1 MQPYEP
7 RPGEVSFRPIL
18 YVVAAPL
25 SGGLEDTEPAFL
37 SDTLPGGTF
46 DEELLPILPGIWYAM
61 HLPKNR
67 FETLDLPLRGVQAGD
82 IRHNKSHNIVLVPDQ
97 LLRDID
103 FLRLLIGPHEPALII
118 ATDRAMADAAL
129 AAAKLDF
136 SLPPVTV
143 NQLDQDLLDTHWGSL
158 VNRWATE
165 WPADAPAPDG
175 TPLRWSWPID
185 GDGSLLPLQR
195 LRRLM
200 GSPLSA
206 LPHPKSPFDSA
217 HELRFARLQLNALV
231 QMELDGVSLD
241 EAAQHLPEELR
252 RQAPLTKVPLALGVS
267 GTAPRYIRFASG
279 VDGVS
284 QSTFHDDYPDVRAIL
299 VGHAA
304 VRDDSPGVVLEDAL
318 TPAMFVALAD
328 LERAWAENASA
339 AGIRRLLKRLGE
351 SAATLWTE
359 DLVHLIKAAS
369 RLDVYSN
376 FPIGLLTLPGD
387 QEPLAGRLP
396 ISYSPLNPLTR
407 ALQFELSPQHPT
419 DLSSGLRILIAEC
432 IPDADPVGQ
441 VSRVG
446 WSTVEA
452 EMSTQPHVH
461 VTVTETL
468 TPAAIRDAIEQVH
481 PDILVLSAHG
491 FNDPS
496 LNVAGLVIGETPSMG
511 DDIGDLPPLVILSA
525 CHTTPRGGGV
535 VSVGDLLIRA
545 GAKAVVTA
553 LVPVLV
559 HHNSALTS
567 RFLRYL
573 ALATGEEASEPATS
587 VLDVWHRVQS
597 SNVVID
603 LTYGNERLKEW
614 SFRRNGAKPSPIE
627 QFMTS
632 DHGVP
637 LRVGHLYADAEQR
650 LITIAEATGDD
661 ARVRNWLRVPGYLPE
676 SLMYTILG
684 HPASILLRT

>member
-1 MQPYEP
+1 MQPHEP

-25 SGGLEDTEPAFL
+25 SGGLDDGEPSYL
-37 SDTLPGGTF
+37 TDTLPGGTF
-46 DEELLPILPGIWYAM
+46 DEDLLPVLPGIWYAM

-82 IRHNKSHNIVLVPDQ
+82 SRYSKSHNIALVPDQ
-97 LLRDID
+97 LLRDVD
-103 FLRLLIGPHEPALII
+103 FLRRLIGPHEPALII

-129 AAAKLDF
+129 AAASLDF
-136 SLPPVTV
+136 SLPPVSV
-143 NQLDQDLLDTHWGSL
+143 DEIDQALLDKHWGSL
-158 VNRWATE
+158 ADRWAAE
-165 WPADAPAPDG
+165 WPADAPALDR

-200 GSPLSA
+200 GSPLTV
-206 LPHPKSPFDSA
+206 LPNPKTPFGSA
-217 HELRFARLQLNALV
+217 HELRFTWLRLNALV
-231 QMELDGVSLD
+231 QMELDGISPD
-241 EAAQHLPEELR
+241 ENAQRLPEEMR
-252 RQAPLTKVPLALGVS
+252 RQAALTRTPLTLGVS

-284 QSTFHDDYPDVRAIL
+284 QSTFRDDYPDVRAIL

-304 VRDDSPGVVLEDAL
+304 VREDSTGVVLEDAL
-318 TPAMFVALAD
+318 TPAMFVALAN
-328 LERAWAENASA
+328 LERGWAENASA
-339 AGIRRLLKRLGE
+339 AGVRKLLKRLDE
-351 SAATLWTE
+351 SAAPLWTE
-359 DLVHLIKAAS
+359 DLVQAIKVAS
-369 RLDVYSN
+369 RLDIYSN

-419 DLSSGLRILIAEC
+419 DLSSGLTILIAEC
-432 IPDADPVGQ
+432 IPGADPVGQ
-441 VSRVG
+441 ISRKG

-461 VTVTETL
+461 VTVAETL
-468 TPAAIRDAIEQVH
+468 TPTAVRDAIERVH
-481 PDILVLSAHG
+481 PDVLVLSAHG
-491 FNDPS
+491 FHDTS
-496 LNVAGLVIGETPSMG
+496 LNVAGLIIGDTPSMG
-511 DDIGDLPPLVILSA
+511 DDFGELPPLVILSA

-559 HHNSALTS
+559 QHNSALTS

-573 ALATGEEASEPATS
+573 ALAIGEDASEPATN
-587 VLDVWHRVQS
+587 VLDVWHRAQS

-603 LTYGNERLKEW
+603 LTYGNERLRAW
-614 SFRRNGAKPSPIE
+614 SFRRDGTKPSPIE

-637 LRVGHLYADAEQR
+637 LRVGHLYEDAEQR
-650 LITIAEATGDD
+650 LIEIAKATGDD
-661 ARVRNWLRVPGYLPE
+661 AKVRNWLRVPGYLPE
-676 SLMYTILG
+676 SLMYTLLG
-684 HPASILLRT
+684 HPASLLLRT

>member
-1 MQPYEP
+1 M
-7 RPGEVSFRPIL
+7 SFQPIL

-25 SGGLEDTEPAFL
+25 SGGLDDVEPPL
-37 SDTLPGGTF
+37 LTDTLPGGTF
-46 DEELLPILPGIWYAM
+46 DEDLLSVLPGIWYAM

-67 FETLDLPLRGVQAGD
+67 FEMLDLPLRGVQAGD
-82 IRHNKSHNIVLVPDQ
+82 SRYSKSHNIALVPDK
-97 LLRDID
+97 LLRDFD
-103 FLRLLIGPHEPALII
+103 LLRLLIGPHEPALII

-129 AAAKLDF
+129 AAAELDF
-136 SLPPVTV
+136 ALPPVTV
-143 NQLDQDLLDTHWGSL
+143 DQLDQALLNKHWGSL
-158 VNRWATE
+158 ADRWAAE
-165 WPADAPAPDG
+165 WPADAPAPDR
-175 TPLRWSWPID
+175 TPLRWTWPID

-200 GSPLSA
+200 GSPLSV
-206 LPHPKSPFDSA
+206 LPHPKNPFDSA
-217 HELRFARLQLNALV
+217 HELRLTWLRLNALV

-241 EAAQHLPEELR
+241 EAAQRLPGEMR
-252 RQAPLTKVPLALGVS
+252 RQAPLTRTPLILGVS

-284 QSTFHDDYPDVRAIL
+284 QSTFRDDYSDVRTTL

-304 VRDDSPGVVLEDAL
+304 VREDSTGVVLEDAL

-328 LERAWAENASA
+328 LERGWAENARA
-339 AGIRRLLKRLGE
+339 AGIRKLLKRLSE
-351 SAATLWTE
+351 SAESLWTD
-359 DLVHLIKAAS
+359 DLVQLIKVAS
-369 RLDVYSN
+369 RLEVYSN

-419 DLSSGLRILIAEC
+419 DLSSGMRILIAEC
-432 IPDADPVGQ
+432 IPDSDPVGQ
-441 VSRVG
+441 VSRRG
-446 WSTVEA
+446 WSAVEA
-452 EMSTQPHVH
+452 EMSTQRHVH
-461 VTVTETL
+461 VTMAETL
-468 TPAAIRDAIEQVH
+468 TPAAVRDAIERVH
-481 PDILVLSAHG
+481 PDVLVLSAHG
-491 FNDPS
+491 FHDPS
-496 LNVAGLVIGETPSMG
+496 LNVAGLVIGDTPSMG
-511 DDIGDLPPLVILSA
+511 NDLGELPPLVILSA

-545 GAKAVVTA
+545 GADAVLTA

-559 HHNSALTS
+559 QHNSALTS

-573 ALATGEEASEPATS
+573 ALAIGEEAPEPATS

-603 LTYGNERLKEW
+603 LTYGNERLREW
-614 SFRRNGAKPSPIE
+614 SFQRDGTKPSPIK

-632 DHGVP
+632 DFGVP
-637 LRVGHLYADAEQR
+637 LRVGHLYEDAEQR
-650 LITIAEATGDD
+650 LIEIAKATGDD

-676 SLMYTILG
+676 SLMYTLLG